1 VIFGSFYELGLC
13 GEFVGMIKVG
23 PGFFSYIWPLE
34 FLWAWEVLNWKV
46 WLRRIAL
53 MKYSRMNGQLM
64 IKYG

>member
-34 FLWAWEVLNWKV
+34 FLWALGGVELESLAKKDCPDEILENE
-46 WLRRIAL
+46 RAA
-53 MKYSRMNGQLM
+53 YD
-64 IKYG
+64 